1 MHFWYAYSLLIRF
14 HVLSTPSE
22 GLREGQG
29 LVGEDLLFERGVR
42 SVIIPVTKK
51 RQYDQKRD
59 EDSIPMKI

>member
-1 MHFWYAYSLLIRF
+1 MHFLHAYICLI
-14 HVLSTPSE
+14 PSE
-22 GLREGQG
+22 GLMEDQG

-51 RQYDQKRD
+51 RKYDQKRD

>member
-1 MHFWYAYSLLIRF
+1 MHAYICLI
-14 HVLSTPSE
+14 PSE
-22 GLREGQG
+22 GLREHQG

-51 RQYDQKRD
+51 RKYDQKRD